1 MVDSISSDD
10 AYQALTTL
18 GEYRL
23 AVDKVI
29 LSAQACLS
37 VFDTDLVDVALE
49 EVARYETLRTFLVRD
64 RTSRLQIVVREATY
78 IQLRAVR
85 IQQLLRD
92 FPSQIEIRLILE
104 VRETDAFIYSDTGVC
119 LYRPQH
125 DHPKSILTR
134 QDSAR
139 YRLLQ
144 SRMAFMLTAS
154 EQAISAI
161 TLGL

>member
-1 MVDSISSDD
+1 MVDSPSSDD
-10 AYQALTTL
+10 TYQALSTL

-29 LSAQACLS
+29 LSAQTRLS
-37 VFDTDLVDVALE
+37 VFDNDLLDVALE
-49 EVARYETLRTFLVRD
+49 EVARFEILRTFLVCD
-64 RTSRLQIVVREATY
+64 RTNRLQIV
-78 IQLRAVR
+78 LRDASYVQQHAAR

-92 FPSQIEIRLILE
+92 FSSQIEIRLILE
-104 VRETDAFIYSDTGVC
+104 VRDTDAFIYSDTGVC

-134 QDSAR
+134 QDRAR

-144 SRMAFMLTAS
+144 SRMTFMLTAS
-154 EQAISAI
+154 EQVISAI

>member
-1 MVDSISSDD
+1 MSIFD
-10 AYQALTTL
+10 A
-18 GEYRL
+18 
-23 AVDKVI
+23 
-29 LSAQACLS
+29 
-37 VFDTDLVDVALE
+37 DLVDVALD
-49 EVARYETLRTFLVRD
+49 EVTRYGALRSFLTRD
-64 RTSRLQIVVREATY
+64 RASRLQIVLREASY
-78 IQLRAVR
+78 IQQRAAR

-92 FPSQIEIRLILE
+92 FPAQIEIRLITE

-119 LYRPQH
+119 LYRPQY

-134 QDSAR
+134 QDKAR

-154 EQAISAI
+154 EQAISVV